1 LEGQLFA
8 KAVGGEVDLQITNL
22 MKFLVSTIPEL
33 KLRLLEKVVQARNS
47 APAVDALANET
58 PEARKMTVCQAVEER
73 ICKRIDLASRGD
85 LTEREVMDALCLLL
99 KIVRRTGWPFHF
111 SAAEFLLLMH
121 GREVASGT
129 RPMGGSIG
137 KETRGLAG
145 NLKHSASSLRT

>member
-1 LEGQLFA
+1 
-8 KAVGGEVDLQITNL
+8 

-47 APAVDALANET
+47 APVADALANET
-58 PEARKMTVCQAVEER
+58 LEIRKMTVCQAVEER
-73 ICKRIDLASRGD
+73 ICKRIDLASRSD

-121 GREVASGT
+121 GRGVASGVA
-129 RPMGGSIG
+129 RWADRSG
-137 KETRGLAG
+137 KGPGA
-145 NLKHSASSLRT
+145 LRVT

>member
-1 LEGQLFA
+1 
-8 KAVGGEVDLQITNL
+8 

-47 APAVDALANET
+47 APVADALANET
-58 PEARKMTVCQAVEER
+58 LEIRKMTVCQAVEER

-121 GREVASGT
+121 GREVAS
-129 RPMGGSIG
+129 RSCPMGGSIG
-137 KETRGLAG
+137 KGTRGLAG
-145 NLKHSASSLRT
+145 HPSKAFRFVS

>member
-1 LEGQLFA
+1 
-8 KAVGGEVDLQITNL
+8 

-58 PEARKMTVCQAVEER
+58 SEARKMTVCQAVEER

-111 SAAEFLLLMH
+111 SAAEFLLLTH
-121 GREVASGT
+121 GREAASGLA
-129 RPMGGSIG
+129 RLADRSG
-137 KETRGLAG
+137 KGPGA
-145 NLKHSASSLRT
+145 LRVT